1 MLTNLPVPYDLWLV
15 GVVCAFIQEK
25 AVVASRGL
33 LRDCKTLHNLREP
46 SFEALVLTAGL
57 YGAGV
62 CMLATCDHCLHLSW
76 S

>member
-15 GVVCAFIQEK
+15 GVVCAFIQEM
-25 AVVASRGL
+25 ALVARRGL
-33 LRDCKTLHNLREP
+33 LRDCKNSRNLREP
-46 SFEALVLTAGL
+46 SFEALVLSAGL
-57 YGAGV
+57 CAGV